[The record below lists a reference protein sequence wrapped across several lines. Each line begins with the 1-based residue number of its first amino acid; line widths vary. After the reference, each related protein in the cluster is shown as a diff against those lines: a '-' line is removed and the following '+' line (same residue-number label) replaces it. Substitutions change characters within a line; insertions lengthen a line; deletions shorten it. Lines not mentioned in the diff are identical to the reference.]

1 MLKLETA
8 YPDFG
13 RIEDASGSGSPV
25 VGRGLAPLLAILE
38 AAAALERE
46 LEHAAIEAQDVL
58 AQADEALV
66 MG

>member
-13 RIEDASGSGSPV
+13 PIEDALGSGSPV
-25 VGRGLAPLLAILE
+25 VGRGLAPLLAILG
-38 AAAALERE
+38 AGAALERE
-46 LEHAAIEAQDVL
+46 REQAAIEAQDAL
-58 AQADEALV
+58 SQADEALV